1 MRIVSLIT
9 AVSAMM
15 AFPSFHSP
23 AQPAASQHTAPK
35 LTSAIVKQLGFNGV
49 NFSACG
55 TQKWKLRNCVVV
67 YSTYPYG
74 KAIRGFTG
82 STPLFIA
89 VNGKGKIVAMAA
101 APNDETPEY
110 FIKAKTLLKA
120 WNGKTLKQAETHT
133 PDVITGATFS
143 SKAII
148 GTVHAAAAKLTD

>member
-9 AVSAMM
+9 AVSAMT
-15 AFPSFHSP
+15 AFTSFNAP
-23 AQPAASQHTAPK
+23 AQPAASQNTAPK

-55 TQKWKLRNCVVV
+55 NQKWKLRN
-67 YSTYPYG
+67 
-74 KAIRGFTG
+74 AIRGFTG